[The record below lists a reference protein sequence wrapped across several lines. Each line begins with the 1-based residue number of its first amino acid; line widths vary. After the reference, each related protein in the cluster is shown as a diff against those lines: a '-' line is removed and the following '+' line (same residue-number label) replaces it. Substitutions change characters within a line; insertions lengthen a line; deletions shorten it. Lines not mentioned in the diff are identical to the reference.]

1 MNRGYLIVVLIGVM
15 LVMTLTAQNLKR
27 LTPLLTSAA
36 TANAGASFSPQ
47 DWEML
52 RQLGLQDTAADR
64 SSLQNALSRLTQ
76 GNADSRFQQQY
87 NQ

>member
-36 TANAGASFSPQ
+36 TANAGASVSPQ
-47 DWEML
+47 DREML

-76 GNADSRFQQQY
+76 GNADSRFQP
-87 NQ
+87 